1 MARETREVWVKRVA
15 RWRDSGLTLKEF
27 AAEVG
32 VNANTLAGWRWRLR
46 AADGGEVRGTSEPP
60 SFLEIVAPSE
70 AAERSAAP
78 ASAKQPAAEPFE
90 LILSGGQRV
99 RVPVQFDGR
108 ALRRLVDALE
118 AR

>member
-1 MARETREVWVKRVA
+1 MWVKRIE
-15 RWRDSGLTLKEF
+15 RWRDSGLRLKEF
-27 AAEVG
+27 AAEIG
-32 VNANTLAGWRWRLR
+32 VNANTLAGWRWRLG
-46 AADGGEVRGTSEPP
+46 AEGSGKARGTPRPP
-60 SFLEIVAPSE
+60 SFLEIVAPTDGD
-70 AAERSAAP
+70 ERSATS
-78 ASAKQPAAEPFE
+78 ASAKQPTAAEPFE

>member
-1 MARETREVWVKRVA
+1 MARETREVWVKRVG

-27 AAEVG
+27 AAEIG
-32 VNANTLAGWRWRLR
+32 VNANTLAGWRWRLGNE
-46 AADGGEVRGTSEPP
+46 GGDAQASRVPR
-60 SFLEIVAPSE
+60 FLEIVAP
-70 AAERSAAP
+70 AEDGDRSTTP
-78 ASAKQPAAEPFE
+78 ASAMQPAAEPFE

-99 RVPVQFDGR
+99 RVPVQFDGP

>member
-1 MARETREVWVKRVA
+1 M
-15 RWRDSGLTLKEF
+15 
-27 AAEVG
+27 
-32 VNANTLAGWRWRLR
+32 
-46 AADGGEVRGTSEPP
+46 RGSPEPP
-60 SFLEIVAPSE
+60 PFLEIVTPSE
-70 AAERSAAP
+70 APERSAAP
-78 ASAKQPAAEPFE
+78 ASAKHPVAEPFE